1 MSDTLTAAALAS
13 DSRKMQHSRA
23 SDSAASLANL
33 SLKAGTQGASRPYN
47 YTARGTDWTANP
59 KWQCAPS

>member
-33 SLKAGTQGASRPYN
+33 SLKAGTQGASRP
-47 YTARGTDWTANP
+47 NP
-59 KWQCAPS
+59 GPHLPSRCCGHWRLRAGG